1 MKQKMKKIFENAV
14 WWSGVVMVG
23 LVLGISLQVVK
34 AWTEPTEAPP
44 GGNVGAPINT
54 SLVGQWKKGLL
65 QLGALTLINDP
76 AVSGMDVTGKVLT
89 AQNAYGATAW
99 AAGGGGGT
107 CYTNFGGSECGL
119 GFTAALTG
127 YATYYYNSGGASVLG
142 GLICSSI
149 KHDSISGG
157 LGFAGVSDT
166 SKYSNVRNESC
177 AICCK

>member
-1 MKQKMKKIFENAV
+1 
-14 WWSGVVMVG
+14 
-23 LVLGISLQVVK
+23 
-34 AWTEPTEAPP
+34 
-44 GGNVGAPINT
+44 
-54 SLVGQWKKGLL
+54 
-65 QLGALTLINDP
+65 
-76 AVSGMDVTGKVLT
+76 
-89 AQNAYGATAW
+89 
-99 AAGGGGGT
+99 
-107 CYTNFGGSECGL
+107 L